1 MPQEDPTPSPKS
13 RATQD
18 AHRRLLLLSADWQT
32 RATVLVTLKELGYEV
47 MALPRFKWGLKA
59 LLQGRVDPPLVLVD
73 SKDDPDMSP
82 EQVRYLRELLPDVPI
97 ILLTTAFQRP
107 AYEAVRDQV
116 DAFLVRPVT
125 VRMVVEAVQKLLP
138 PHHPPPQE
146 PSQQEP
152 SQP

>member
-1 MPQEDPTPSPKS
+1 MPDPDTLPNQKISPS
-13 RATQD
+13 QD

-59 LLQGRVDPPLVLVD
+59 LLQGRVEPPLVLVD
-73 SKDDPDMSP
+73 SKDDPDISP
-82 EQVRYLRELLPDVPI
+82 EQVRYLRELLPDIPI
-97 ILLTTAFQRP
+97 ILLTTAFHRP

-125 VRMVVEAVQKLLP
+125 VGMVVEAVQKLLP
-138 PHHPPPQE
+138 PSNPP
-146 PSQQEP
+146 QQEP
-152 SQP
+152 SENPSPG